1 MKVDGLSIAGAILSI
16 LLVIAFFSILFSAKI
31 FPFLQSPIMV
41 VAYALASKAI
51 SASLWSLRVLDV
63 IILGIIFFSSAMGCI
78 ALFRLESE
86 K

>member
-16 LLVIAFFSILFSAKI
+16 LLVIVFFSIFFAKI
-31 FPFLQSPIMV
+31 FPFLQSPMMI
-41 VAYALASKAI
+41 VAYALANKAI
-51 SASLWSLRVLDV
+51 SASLWGLRVLDV

-78 ALFRLESE
+78 ALFRLEGE